1 LTIFED
7 RILAQPEISGQ
18 IDPDMITIN
27 AMARHKEFDRDVAL
41 VEAIKVFASHGYEG
55 ASTETLLRRMR
66 ISRHSMYG
74 TFGDKRRLYLEALQ
88 QYGSS
93 STAKI
98 ISAMHRF
105 TTFFPPSS

>member
-41 VEAIKVFASHGYEG
+41 VEAIKVF
-55 ASTETLLRRMR
+55 
-66 ISRHSMYG
+66 
-74 TFGDKRRLYLEALQ
+74 
-88 QYGSS
+88 SS